1 MNYKDIVQT
10 GVRISG
16 GIVVLG
22 GILLLILAPIIGE
35 NLFDS
40 LWGLE
45 PLAYIGAILLVV
57 GFAAIAASYFVP
69 ELVNRRVGISAT
81 GDPAAEYSVEQRWSQ
96 VTQRYFDLFDHDLS
110 RPLRRILGKE
120 RELRAVIKATGIGD
134 ESGVKDLLDEIERQA
149 PSFRLMISNIR
160 VLVDLE
166 AQEAPI
172 RREPVEPSQVV
183 RRIIDRY
190 TPVAS
195 ESNKEISWWS
205 EPSEFGI
212 VYCDSSAIEHIVV
225 NLVDNAVRYASGQ
238 VEVKLSKNPSHFFI
252 RVWDDGPGIS
262 STYLPHIFDHGWTP
276 EVARREEK
284 TSSGLGLFIS
294 RALAKSSGGDLT
306 VVSVPESTPDHA
318 PESAYLKDDAQGESQ
333 RAHRTEFLL
342 SLPLESSR

>member
-1 MNYKDIVQT
+1 MSYKDLMRT
-10 GVRISG
+10 GARISG

-22 GILLLILAPIIGE
+22 GLLLLILAPIVGE
-35 NLFDS
+35 KLFDS
-40 LWGLE
+40 LWGVE
-45 PLAYIGAILLVV
+45 PLAYIGAIFLVI
-57 GFAAIAASYFVP
+57 GSGSIAASYLIP
-69 ELVNRRVGISAT
+69 ELIARRSGL
-81 GDPAAEYSVEQRWSQ
+81 PAAEENLERRWSQ

-120 RELRAVIKATGIGD
+120 RELRAVIRAAGTGD
-134 ESGVKDLLDEIERQA
+134 DPGVKDLLDEIERQA

-166 AQEAPI
+166 APESRI
-172 RREPVEPSQVV
+172 NREPVEPSQVV
-183 RRIIDRY
+183 RRIVDRY
-190 TPVAS
+190 TPVGA
-195 ESNKEISWWS
+195 ESGKEISWWS

-225 NLVDNAVRYASGQ
+225 NLVDNAVRCAESQ

-262 STYLPHIFDHGWTP
+262 PTYLPHIFDHGWTP

-294 RALAKSSGGDLT
+294 KTLAETSGGDLT
-306 VVSVPESTPDHA
+306 VESVALVSPFQLGPQPEH
-318 PESAYLKDDAQGESQ
+318 
-333 RAHRTEFLL
+333 HTEFLL
-342 SLPLESSR
+342 SLPLEPS